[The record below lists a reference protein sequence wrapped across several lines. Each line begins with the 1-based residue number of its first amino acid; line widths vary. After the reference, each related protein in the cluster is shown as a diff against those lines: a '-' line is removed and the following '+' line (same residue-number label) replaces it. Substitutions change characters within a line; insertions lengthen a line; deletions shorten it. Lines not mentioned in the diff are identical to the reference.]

1 MTTAA
6 KDQVQRLLALV
17 PYLRARDGIAIEQ
30 VAADFGVSPGQIGND
45 LHVLWFC
52 GLPGAVSGD
61 LIDVDMDALDG
72 EGVVRLGN
80 ADYLG
85 RPLRLDV
92 HEALALIVALRTLHE
107 VCGPGERDAI
117 DRALLKLESAAGDAM
132 SRAEQVDVQIEAP
145 DRAVSDAVNESLR
158 AGKRLRIA
166 YYVPARDETTEREVD
181 PMRLVVAEGRSYL
194 EAWCRRVE
202 DVRMFRLDRIA
213 QIEVLAAAAE
223 PPPQARS
230 RDLSAGL
237 FQPSPTDLLA
247 TVELDP
253 SARWVAEYYP
263 CESVTELGSGRMR
276 VTLHV
281 SDPAWLR
288 RLVLRLG
295 GAARL
300 VSPAEDAAAIRAAA
314 AEALKAYDTA

>member
-1 MTTAA
+1 VTTAA

-158 AGKRLRIA
+158 TGKRLRIA

-247 TVELDP
+247 TVELDR

-276 VTLHV
+276 VTLRV

>member
-1 MTTAA
+1 LSTAA

-17 PYLRARDGIAIEQ
+17 PYLRERDGIAIET
-30 VAADFGVSPGQIGND
+30 VASDFGVSPAQIGND

-72 EGVVRLGN
+72 EGVVRLAN

-85 RPLRLDV
+85 RPLRLNV
-92 HEALALIVALRTLHE
+92 HEALALIVALRTLRE
-107 VCGPGERDAI
+107 VCGAAEREAV
-117 DRALLKLESAAGDAM
+117 DRALAKLESAAGDALP
-132 SRAEQVDVQIEAP
+132 AVEQVEVRIETPERSVA
-145 DRAVSDAVNESLR
+145 DAVNDALR
-158 AGKRLRIA
+158 RRRRLHLG
-166 YYVPARDETTEREVD
+166 YYVLARDETTQRDVD
-181 PMRLVVAEGRSYL
+181 PMRLVVAEGHSYL
-194 EAWCRRVE
+194 EAWCHRVE

-213 QIEVLAAAAE
+213 DIEVLDVPAE
-223 PPPQARS
+223 PPEQARS

-237 FQPSPTDLLA
+237 FQPSARDLLA
-247 TVELDP
+247 TLELDS

-263 CESVTELGSGRMR
+263 CESVAELDDGRLR
-276 VTLHV
+276 VSLRAG
-281 SDPAWLR
+281 DPAWLQ

-300 VSPAEDAAAIRAAA
+300 VAPADMAARVREIAQK
-314 AEALKAYDTA
+314 ALAAYDSA

>member
-1 MTTAA
+1 VTTAA

-158 AGKRLRIA
+158 TGKRLRIA

-276 VTLHV
+276 VTLRV

>member
-1 MTTAA
+1 MRFF
-6 KDQVQRLLALV
+6 RLL
-17 PYLRARDGIAIEQ
+17 LRFVGGLLGIIAE
-30 VAADFGVSPGQIGND
+30 P
-45 LHVLWFC
+45 
-52 GLPGAVSGD
+52 
-61 LIDVDMDALDG
+61 
-72 EGVVRLGN
+72 
-80 ADYLG
+80 
-85 RPLRLDV
+85 
-92 HEALALIVALRTLHE
+92 E
-107 VCGPGERDAI
+107 VE
-117 DRALLKLESAAGDAM
+117 
-132 SRAEQVDVQIEAP
+132 
-145 DRAVSDAVNESLR
+145 
-158 AGKRLRIA
+158 
-166 YYVPARDETTEREVD
+166 
-181 PMRLVVAEGRSYL
+181 RLVQPHL
-194 EAWCRRVE
+194 ERCRRVE

-276 VTLHV
+276 VTLRV

>member
-1 MTTAA
+1 VTTAA

-276 VTLHV
+276 VTLRV

-314 AEALKAYDTA
+314 AEALKAYGTA

>member
-1 MTTAA
+1 VTTAA

-17 PYLRARDGIAIEQ
+17 PYLRKRDGIALES
-30 VAADFGVSPGQIGND
+30 VAADFGVSPAQISND

-92 HEALALIVALRTLHE
+92 HEALALIVALRTLGE
-107 VCGPGERDAI
+107 VCGALEREAV
-117 DRALLKLESAAGDAM
+117 DRALAKLESAAGDAI
-132 SRAEQVDVQIEAP
+132 SAAEQVDVRIEAP
-145 DRAVSDAVNESLR
+145 ERSVADAVSDALR
-158 AGKRLRIA
+158 RGRRLHLG
-166 YYVPARDETTEREVD
+166 YYVPARDETTQRDVD
-181 PMRLVVAEGRSYL
+181 PMRLVVAEGHSYL
-194 EAWCRRVE
+194 EAWCHRVE

-213 QIEVLAAAAE
+213 DIEVLDQPAE
-223 PPPQARS
+223 PPVQAQS

-237 FQPSPTDLLA
+237 FQPSERDLLA
-247 TVELDP
+247 TLELDS

-263 CESVTELGSGRMR
+263 CESVAELEGGRLR
-276 VTLHV
+276 VALRA
-281 SDPAWLR
+281 SDPAWLE

-300 VSPAEDAAAIRAAA
+300 VAPADMVSQIREIARNALAAYNPA
-314 AEALKAYDTA
+314 

>member
-1 MTTAA
+1 VTTAA

-276 VTLHV
+276 VTLRV

>member
-117 DRALLKLESAAGDAM
+117 DRALLKIESAAGDAM

-276 VTLHV
+276 VTLRV

>member
-276 VTLHV
+276 VTLRV

>member
-158 AGKRLRIA
+158 TGKRLRIA

-276 VTLHV
+276 VTLRV

>member
-276 VTLHV
+276 VTLRV

-314 AEALKAYDTA
+314 AEALKAYGTA

>member
-1 MTTAA
+1 MSAAA

-17 PYLRARDGIAIEQ
+17 PYLRARDGIAIDQ
-30 VAADFGVSPGQIGND
+30 VAKDFGVSTAQVGND

-61 LIDVDMDALDG
+61 LIDIDMDALDG
-72 EGVVRLGN
+72 EGVVRLAN

-85 RPLRLDV
+85 RPLRLDA

-107 VCGPGERDAI
+107 VCGSAEREAI
-117 DRALLKLESAAGDAM
+117 DRALAKLESAAGDAG
-132 SRAEQVDVQIEAP
+132 SSAEQVAVAIETP
-145 DRAVSDAVNESLR
+145 DREVAEAVNDALR
-158 AGKRLRIA
+158 ERKRLHIA
-166 YYVPARDETTEREVD
+166 YYVPARDETTHRDVD

-194 EAWCRRVE
+194 EAWCRRVD

-213 QIEVLAAAAE
+213 EIRVLDAPAE
-223 PPPQARS
+223 PPPEARG

-237 FQPSPTDLLA
+237 FQPASGDLLA
-247 TVELDP
+247 TLELEP

-263 CESVTELGSGRMR
+263 CESVTELGGGRLQVSLR
-276 VTLHV
+276 V
-281 SDPAWLR
+281 SEPAWLR

-300 VSPAEDAAAIRAAA
+300 TAPAETAAQVRTA
-314 AEALKAYDTA
+314 AEQALAAYESA

>member
-1 MTTAA
+1 
-6 KDQVQRLLALV
+6 
-17 PYLRARDGIAIEQ
+17 
-30 VAADFGVSPGQIGND
+30 
-45 LHVLWFC
+45 
-52 GLPGAVSGD
+52 
-61 LIDVDMDALDG
+61 
-72 EGVVRLGN
+72 
-80 ADYLG
+80 
-85 RPLRLDV
+85 
-92 HEALALIVALRTLHE
+92 
-107 VCGPGERDAI
+107 
-117 DRALLKLESAAGDAM
+117 
-132 SRAEQVDVQIEAP
+132 
-145 DRAVSDAVNESLR
+145 
-158 AGKRLRIA
+158 
-166 YYVPARDETTEREVD
+166 
-181 PMRLVVAEGRSYL
+181 
-194 EAWCRRVE
+194 
-202 DVRMFRLDRIA
+202 MFRLDRIA

-276 VTLHV
+276 VTLRV

>member
-158 AGKRLRIA
+158 TGKRLRIA

-247 TVELDP
+247 TVELDR

-276 VTLHV
+276 VTLRV

>member
-1 MTTAA
+1 
-6 KDQVQRLLALV
+6 
-17 PYLRARDGIAIEQ
+17 
-30 VAADFGVSPGQIGND
+30 
-45 LHVLWFC
+45 
-52 GLPGAVSGD
+52 
-61 LIDVDMDALDG
+61 
-72 EGVVRLGN
+72 
-80 ADYLG
+80 
-85 RPLRLDV
+85 
-92 HEALALIVALRTLHE
+92 
-107 VCGPGERDAI
+107 
-117 DRALLKLESAAGDAM
+117 
-132 SRAEQVDVQIEAP
+132 
-145 DRAVSDAVNESLR
+145 
-158 AGKRLRIA
+158 LRIA

-276 VTLHV
+276 VTLRV